1 MSKRIIFVAIFMVAP
16 LFFSNIALAQEEQ
29 KTSNIT
35 GIEEILVTA
44 ERTAQ
49 SIQNVP
55 IAVSAFGADALQLQ
69 QIENF
74 GDLQFTIPS
83 VTYTRGNFTGGSM
96 SIRGVASAAVAAS
109 GDSAVAY
116 HLDDVPLPTRVF
128 ETEFYDVSRVE
139 VLRGP
144 QGTLY
149 GANATAGTVNML
161 FNRPT
166 GEAAASAEL
175 EIGDYNHKKI
185 KIMMNMPLADNL
197 RLRVS
202 GMKLSREG
210 FLTNMFPGKEGEDI
224 DGRDI
229 ISYRA
234 VLEADLNE
242 DTVARFT
249 YMNFEEDDNR
259 ARAGRQMCKMTETP
273 SYGCHPFKFGRD
285 SFQGPGGLN
294 GLLLGAAGM
303 ASFSPLDTAPAQP
316 LFGIR
321 ETYQA
326 IDPVYQVNEKAYIL
340 AIENNS
346 IENISIKANFAY
358 HESGILSQQDYSQN
372 DGRTKLFKGTNT
384 FFPNGV
390 LPISGFTDPNSGNF
404 GAMGIF
410 GGSTGGNHDFAFAYD
425 TSYNDNEYKYADI
438 TFASD
443 FDGNINFVAGFNM
456 LENETVNLYDVYF
469 NGGDAVALA
478 PILSGARLYP
488 SHYRNLTNPYELERK
503 GIFAQVYYDVNEDT
517 RLTFGARWNESEK
530 SVADAQQFLNS
541 IILAGGTAVGDP
553 VLAAIQRTDPN
564 LGLVFAGLA
573 APALQPIP
581 APGEQR
587 ALNGNPT
594 TLAEEE
600 VTYKASIDWSPN
612 LESTDSTLIYASIS
626 RGYRPGLFNPPV
638 DPVLFAGVAAQAEP
652 EFLDAFEVGM
662 KNVLRDNTLI
672 ANLSAF
678 YYDYQGL
685 QVSKI
690 IARTS
695 VNENI
700 DAEMTGLEAELAWSP
715 PQVPGLKIDAQF
727 SFLDTKVANGTKSLN
742 PHDLT
747 GRGIGDTEGWVLKD
761 IGTGST
767 CGFKKSQLLAGIGG
781 GVLNANPAAGALDVY
796 LLPKTLSVN
805 NFDSADPSGTMD
817 PLAQIFGMGALP
829 TLGNCNAMASKLTAA
844 GLGGFYEVEYDL
856 GGNELTNA
864 PKATAHVGVEYTAD
878 FTETNLQVI
887 SRIDYYWQDSMW
899 TRLYNSSRDSIDS
912 WDVINAQVIIKP
924 TDSGFYARLWVQ
936 NLADDDNQTGAYFTD
951 PSSGQ
956 FRNDFYMEPRMFGI
970 TFGANF

>member
-1 MSKRIIFVAIFMVAP
+1 MSKSILSVAIFMTASVI
-16 LFFSNIALAQEEQ
+16 FSNIAFAQEVR
-29 KTSNIT
+29 TT

-44 ERTAQ
+44 ERSEQ

-55 IAVSAFGADALQLQ
+55 IAVSAFGADALELQ

-74 GDLQFTIPS
+74 SDLQFTIPS

-109 GDSAVAY
+109 GDGAVAY
-116 HLDDVPLPTRVF
+116 HLDSIPLPTRVF

-149 GANATAGTVNML
+149 GANATAGTVNMI
-161 FNRPT
+161 FSRPT
-166 GEAAASAEL
+166 AETEASAEI

-210 FLTNMFPGKEGEDI
+210 FSTNMFPGKEGEDI

-259 ARAGRQMCKMTETP
+259 ARAGRQMCKTTETP
-273 SYGCHPFKFGRD
+273 AYGCHPFRFGREQPQAG
-285 SFQGPGGLN
+285 SGLN
-294 GLLLGAAGM
+294 GLLLGAAGLQ
-303 ASFSPLDTAPAQP
+303 SFSPLDATPSQP
-316 LFGIR
+316 LTDLR
-321 ETYQA
+321 QTYQS
-326 IDPVYQVNEKAYIL
+326 IDPVYKVNEKAYML
-340 AIENNS
+340 AIENTS
-346 IENISIKANFAY
+346 FENLTIKANFAY
-358 HESGILSQQDYSQN
+358 HESGILSQQDYTNN
-372 DGRTKLFKGTNT
+372 DGRTKLFKGTNP
-384 FFPNGV
+384 FFPNGEI
-390 LPISGFTDPNSGNF
+390 PISGFTDPNSGNF

-410 GGSTGGNHDFAFAYD
+410 GGSSGGTHDYSFAYD
-425 TSYNDNEYKYADI
+425 TSYNENEYKYADI
-438 TFASD
+438 TIASD
-443 FDGNINFVAGFNM
+443 FDGKVNFVAGFNM
-456 LENETVNLYDVYF
+456 LENETTNLYDVYF

-503 GIFAQVYYDVNEDT
+503 GVFAQVYFDVNEET
-517 RLTFGARWNESEK
+517 RITLGARWNESEK

-541 IILAGGTAVGDP
+541 IILAGGASVGDP
-553 VLAAIQRTDPN
+553 VTAAIQRTDPN

-573 APALQPIP
+573 PPALQPIP

-587 ALNGNPT
+587 ALTGNPT
-594 TLAEEE
+594 SFSEEE
-600 VTYKASIDWSPN
+600 ITYKAGIDWSPN

-638 DPVLFAGVAAQAEP
+638 DPVLFAGVDPQADP
-652 EFLDAFEVGM
+652 EFIDAFEIGM
-662 KNVLRDNTLI
+662 KNVLNDNTLI
-672 ANLSAF
+672 ANFSAF

-715 PQVPGLKIDAQF
+715 SQVPGLKIDAQF
-727 SFLDTKVANGTKSLN
+727 SLLDTEVARGTKSLN

-747 GRGIGDTEGWVLKD
+747 GRGVGDTKGWVLKD

-767 CGFKKSQLLAGIGG
+767 CGFTKQQLTAGIGG

-796 LLPKTLSVN
+796 LIPKTLSVN
-805 NFDSADPSGTMD
+805 NFDSSDPSGTMD
-817 PLAQIFGMGALP
+817 PIAQIFGMGALP
-829 TLGNCNAMASKLTAA
+829 TLGNCNSISTKLTAA

-864 PKATAHVGVEYTAD
+864 PKATAHIGIEYTSD
-878 FTETNLQVI
+878 FTDSNLQII
-887 SRIDYYWQDSMW
+887 SRLDFYWQDSMW
-899 TRLYNSSRDSIDS
+899 TRLYNSTRDSIDS
-912 WDVINAQVIIKP
+912 WNVINAQVIFKP
-924 TDSGFYARLWVQ
+924 TNSDFYARLWVQ
-936 NLADDDNQTGAYFTD
+936 NLADDNNQTGAYFTD

-970 TFGANF
+970 SIGAKF

>member
-1 MSKRIIFVAIFMVAP
+1 MSKRILFAAIFMVAP
-16 LFFSNIALAQEEQ
+16 LFFSNVALAQEA
-29 KTSNIT
+29 KTT

-49 SIQNVP
+49 SIQDVP
-55 IAVSAFGADALQLQ
+55 IAVSAFGAEALELQ
-69 QIENF
+69 QIETF

-109 GDSAVAY
+109 GDGAVAY
-116 HLDDVPLPTRVF
+116 HLDSIPLPTRVF
-128 ETEFYDVSRVE
+128 ETEFYDVSRFE

-161 FNRPT
+161 FARPT
-166 GEAAASAEL
+166 NEVEASAEI
-175 EIGDYNHKKI
+175 EFGDYNHKKI
-185 KIMMNMPLADNL
+185 KVMMNMPLADNL

-202 GMKLSREG
+202 GMNLSREG
-210 FLTNMFPGKEGEDI
+210 FSTNMFPGKEGEDI

-229 ISYRA
+229 TSYRA

-273 SYGCHPFKFGRD
+273 AYGCHPTEFGRD

-294 GLLLGAAGM
+294 GILLAVAGM
-303 ASFSPLDTAPAQP
+303 ASFSPLDTAPSQP

-326 IDPVYQVNEKAYIL
+326 IDPVYKVHEKAYML

-346 IENISIKANFAY
+346 FENLTIKANFAY

-372 DGRTKLFKGTNT
+372 DGRTKLFKGTNP
-384 FFPNGV
+384 FFPNGE
-390 LPISGFTDPNSGNF
+390 LPISGYTDPNSGNF

-410 GGSTGGNHDFAFAYD
+410 GGSVGGYHDFGFAYD
-425 TSYNDNEYKYADI
+425 TSRSENEYTYGDI
-438 TFASD
+438 TIASD
-443 FDGNINFVAGFNM
+443 FDGNVNFVAGFNM

-488 SHYRNLTNPYELERK
+488 SHYRNLTNPYELERT
-503 GIFAQVYYDVNEDT
+503 GVFAQVYIDVNEDT
-517 RLTFGARWNESEK
+517 QITLGARWNESEK
-530 SVADAQQFLNS
+530 RVADAQQFLNS
-541 IILAGGTAVGDP
+541 IILAGGTSVGDP
-553 VLAAIQRTDPN
+553 VLAAVQRTDPN
-564 LGLVFAGLA
+564 LGLVFAGLGG
-573 APALQPIP
+573 PALQPIP

-587 ALNGNPT
+587 ALTGNPISFT
-594 TLAEEE
+594 EEE
-600 VTYKASIDWSPN
+600 ITYKAGIDWTPD
-612 LESTDSTLIYASIS
+612 LEATDSTLIYASIS

-638 DPVLFAGVAAQAEP
+638 DPVLFAGVDPQADP
-652 EFLDAFEVGM
+652 EFIDAFEIGM
-662 KNVLRDNTLI
+662 KNVLNDNTLI
-672 ANLSAF
+672 ANFSAF

-715 PQVPGLKIDAQF
+715 SSVPGLKIDAQF
-727 SFLDTKVANGTKSLN
+727 SMLDTEVAGGTKSLN

-747 GRGIGDTEGWVLKD
+747 GRNLGDTQGWVMKD
-761 IGTGST
+761 INNAST
-767 CGFKKSQLLAGIGG
+767 CGFTKQQLLAGIGG
-781 GVLNANPAAGALDVY
+781 GVINANPAAGALDVY

-805 NFDSADPSGTMD
+805 NFDSADPSGLMD

-829 TLGNCNAMASKLTAA
+829 TLGNCASIASKLTAA

-864 PKATAHVGVEYTAD
+864 PKATAHIGIEYTAD
-878 FTETNLQVI
+878 FTESNLQVI
-887 SRIDYYWQDSMW
+887 SRLDYYWQDSMW
-899 TRLYNSSRDSIDS
+899 TRLYNTTRDSIDS

-924 TDSGFYARLWVQ
+924 TNSDFYARLWVQ

-956 FRNDFYMEPRMFGI
+956 FRNDFYMEPRMFGVS
-970 TFGANF
+970 FGAKF

>member
-1 MSKRIIFVAIFMVAP
+1 MSKSILSVAIFMTASVI
-16 LFFSNIALAQEEQ
+16 FSNIALAQEV
-29 KTSNIT
+29 KTT

-44 ERTAQ
+44 ERSEQ

-55 IAVSAFGADALQLQ
+55 IAVSAFGADALELQ

-109 GDSAVAY
+109 GDGAVAY
-116 HLDDVPLPTRVF
+116 HLDSIPLPTRVF

-149 GANATAGTVNML
+149 GANATAGTVNMI
-161 FNRPT
+161 FARPT
-166 GEAAASAEL
+166 AETEASAEI

-202 GMKLSREG
+202 GMNLSREG
-210 FLTNMFPGKEGEDI
+210 FSTNMFPGKEGEDI

-229 ISYRA
+229 TSYRA

-259 ARAGRQMCKMTETP
+259 ARAGRQMCKTTETP
-273 SYGCHPFKFGRD
+273 AYGCHPFKFGREQPQAG
-285 SFQGPGGLN
+285 SGLN
-294 GLLLGAAGM
+294 GLLLAVAGLQ
-303 ASFSPLDTAPAQP
+303 SFSPLDATPSQP
-316 LFGIR
+316 LTDLR
-321 ETYQA
+321 QTYQA
-326 IDPVYQVNEKAYIL
+326 IDPVYKVNEKAYML
-340 AIENNS
+340 AIENTS
-346 IENISIKANFAY
+346 FENLTIKANFAY
-358 HESGILSQQDYSQN
+358 HESGILSQQDYTNN
-372 DGRTKLFKGTNT
+372 DGRTKLFKGTNP
-384 FFPNGV
+384 FFPNGEI
-390 LPISGFTDPNSGNF
+390 PISGFTDPNSGNF

-410 GGSTGGNHDFAFAYD
+410 GGSSGGTHDYPFAYD
-425 TSYNDNEYKYADI
+425 TSYNENEYKYADI
-438 TFASD
+438 TIASD
-443 FDGNINFVAGFNM
+443 FDGKVNFVAGFNM
-456 LENETVNLYDVYF
+456 LENETTNLYDVYF

-503 GIFAQVYYDVNEDT
+503 GVFAQVYFDVNDET
-517 RLTFGARWNESEK
+517 RITLGARWNESEK

-541 IILAGGTAVGDP
+541 IILAGGASVGDP
-553 VLAAIQRTDPN
+553 VTAAIQRTDPN

-573 APALQPIP
+573 PPALQPIP

-587 ALNGNPT
+587 ALTGNPT
-594 TLAEEE
+594 SFSEEE
-600 VTYKASIDWSPN
+600 ITYKAGIDWSPN

-638 DPVLFAGVAAQAEP
+638 DPVLFAGVNPQADP
-652 EFLDAFEVGM
+652 EFIDAIEIGM
-662 KNVLRDNTLI
+662 KNVLNDNTLI
-672 ANLSAF
+672 ANFSAF

-715 PQVPGLKIDAQF
+715 SQVPGLKIDAQF
-727 SFLDTKVANGTKSLN
+727 SLLDTEVARGTKSLN

-747 GRGIGDTEGWVLKD
+747 GRGLGDTKGWVLKD
-761 IGTGST
+761 IANGST
-767 CGFKKSQLLAGIGG
+767 CGFTKQQLTAGIGG

-796 LLPKTLSVN
+796 LIPKTLSVN
-805 NFDSADPSGTMD
+805 NFDSSDPSGTMD
-817 PLAQIFGMGALP
+817 PIAQIFGMGALP
-829 TLGNCNAMASKLTAA
+829 TLGNCNSISTKLTAA

-864 PKATAHVGVEYTAD
+864 PKATAHVGIEYTSD
-878 FTETNLQVI
+878 FTDSNLQII
-887 SRIDYYWQDSMW
+887 SRLDFYWQDSMW
-899 TRLYNSSRDSIDS
+899 TRLYNSTRDSIDS
-912 WDVINAQVIIKP
+912 WNVINAQVIFKP
-924 TDSGFYARLWVQ
+924 TNSDFYARLWVQ
-936 NLADDDNQTGAYFTD
+936 NLADDNNQTGAYFTD

-970 TFGANF
+970 SIGAKF

>member
-1 MSKRIIFVAIFMVAP
+1 MSKSILSVAIFMTASVI
-16 LFFSNIALAQEEQ
+16 FSNIAFAQEV
-29 KTSNIT
+29 KTT

-44 ERTAQ
+44 ERSEQ

-55 IAVSAFGADALQLQ
+55 IAVSAFGADALELQ

-109 GDSAVAY
+109 GDGAVAY
-116 HLDDVPLPTRVF
+116 HLDSIPLPTRVF

-149 GANATAGTVNML
+149 GANATAGTVNMI
-161 FNRPT
+161 FARPT
-166 GEAAASAEL
+166 AETEASAEI

-202 GMKLSREG
+202 GMNLSREG
-210 FLTNMFPGKEGEDI
+210 FSTNMFPGKEGEDI

-259 ARAGRQMCKMTETP
+259 ARAGRQMCKTTETP
-273 SYGCHPFKFGRD
+273 AYGCHPFKFGREQPQAG
-285 SFQGPGGLN
+285 SGLN
-294 GLLLGAAGM
+294 GLLLAVAGLQ
-303 ASFSPLDTAPAQP
+303 SFSPLDATPSQP
-316 LFGIR
+316 LTDLR
-321 ETYQA
+321 QTYQA
-326 IDPVYQVNEKAYIL
+326 IDPVYKVNEKAYML
-340 AIENNS
+340 AIENTS
-346 IENISIKANFAY
+346 FENLTIKANFAY
-358 HESGILSQQDYSQN
+358 HESGILSQQDYTNN
-372 DGRTKLFKGTNT
+372 DGRTKLFKGTNP
-384 FFPNGV
+384 FFPNGEI
-390 LPISGFTDPNSGNF
+390 PISGFTDPNSGNF

-410 GGSTGGNHDFAFAYD
+410 GGSSGGTHDYPFAYD
-425 TSYNDNEYKYADI
+425 TSYNENEYKYADI
-438 TFASD
+438 TIASD
-443 FDGNINFVAGFNM
+443 FDGKVNFVAGFNM
-456 LENETVNLYDVYF
+456 LENETTNLYDVYF

-503 GIFAQVYYDVNEDT
+503 GVFAQVYFDVNDET
-517 RLTFGARWNESEK
+517 RITLGARWNESEK

-541 IILAGGTAVGDP
+541 IILAGGASVGDP
-553 VLAAIQRTDPN
+553 VTAAIQRTDPN

-573 APALQPIP
+573 PPALQPIP

-587 ALNGNPT
+587 ALTGNPT
-594 TLAEEE
+594 SFSEEE
-600 VTYKASIDWSPN
+600 ITYKAGIDWSPN

-638 DPVLFAGVAAQAEP
+638 DPVLFAGVNPQADP
-652 EFLDAFEVGM
+652 EFIDAFEIGM
-662 KNVLRDNTLI
+662 KNVLNDNTLI
-672 ANLSAF
+672 ANFSAF

-715 PQVPGLKIDAQF
+715 SQVPGLKIDAQF
-727 SFLDTKVANGTKSLN
+727 SLLDTEVARGTKSLN

-747 GRGIGDTEGWVLKD
+747 GRGLGDTKGWVLKD
-761 IGTGST
+761 IANGST
-767 CGFKKSQLLAGIGG
+767 CGFTKQQLTAGIGG

-796 LLPKTLSVN
+796 LIPKTLSVN
-805 NFDSADPSGTMD
+805 NFDSSDPSGTMD
-817 PLAQIFGMGALP
+817 PIAQIFGMGALP
-829 TLGNCNAMASKLTAA
+829 TLGNCNSISTKLTAA

-864 PKATAHVGVEYTAD
+864 PKATAHVGIEYTSD
-878 FTETNLQVI
+878 FTDSNLQII
-887 SRIDYYWQDSMW
+887 SRLDFYWQDSMW
-899 TRLYNSSRDSIDS
+899 TRLYNSTRDSIDS
-912 WDVINAQVIIKP
+912 WNVINAQVIFKP
-924 TDSGFYARLWVQ
+924 TNSDFYARLWVQ
-936 NLADDDNQTGAYFTD
+936 NLADDNNQTGAYFTD

-970 TFGANF
+970 SIGAKF

>member
-1 MSKRIIFVAIFMVAP
+1 MSKRILFVAIFMVAP
-16 LFFSNIALAQEEQ
+16 LIFSNTALTQEA
-29 KTSNIT
+29 KSI

-49 SIQNVP
+49 SIQDVP
-55 IAVSAFGADALQLQ
+55 IAVSAFGAEALELQ
-69 QIENF
+69 QIETF

-109 GDSAVAY
+109 GDGAVAY
-116 HLDDVPLPTRVF
+116 HLDSIPLPTRVF

-149 GANATAGTVNML
+149 GANATAGTVNMI
-161 FNRPT
+161 FARPT
-166 GEAAASAEL
+166 GETEASAEI
-175 EIGDYNHKKI
+175 EIADYNHKKI
-185 KIMMNMPLADNL
+185 KIMMNMPLSDNL

-202 GMKLSREG
+202 GMNLSREG
-210 FLTNMFPGKEGEDI
+210 FSTNMFPGKEGEDI

-229 ISYRA
+229 TSYRA

-242 DTVARFT
+242 DTIARFT

-273 SYGCHPFKFGRD
+273 AYGCHPFKFGRD

-326 IDPVYQVNEKAYIL
+326 IDPVYKVNEKAYML
-340 AIENNS
+340 AIENTS
-346 IENISIKANFAY
+346 FENLTIKANFAY

-372 DGRTKLFKGTNT
+372 DGRTKLFKGTNP

-390 LPISGFTDPNSGNF
+390 LPISGFTDPNTGNF
-404 GAMGIF
+404 GTMGIF
-410 GGSTGGNHDFAFAYD
+410 GGSTGGDRDYAFAYD

-438 TFASD
+438 TIASD

-503 GIFAQVYYDVNEDT
+503 GVFAQVYFDANEDT
-517 RLTFGARWNESEK
+517 RITLGARWNESEK

-541 IILAGGTAVGDP
+541 IILAGGASVGDP
-553 VLAAIQRTDPN
+553 VTAAIQRTDPN

-573 APALQPIP
+573 PPALQPIP

-587 ALNGNPT
+587 ALTGNPT
-594 TLAEEE
+594 SFTEEE
-600 VTYKASIDWSPN
+600 ITYKAGIDWTPD
-612 LESTDSTLIYASIS
+612 LELTDSTLIYASVS

-638 DPVLFAGVAAQAEP
+638 DPVLFAGVDPQADP
-652 EFLDAFEVGM
+652 EFIDAFEIGM
-662 KNVLRDNTLI
+662 KNVLNDNTLI
-672 ANLSAF
+672 ANFSAF

-700 DAEMTGLEAELAWSP
+700 DAEMTGFEAELAWSP
-715 PQVPGLKIDAQF
+715 SQVPGLRIDAQF
-727 SFLDTKVANGTKSLN
+727 SLLDTKVANGTSSLN

-747 GRGIGDTEGWVLKD
+747 GRGIGDTKGWVLKD
-761 IGTGST
+761 IGNGST
-767 CGFKKSQLLAGIGG
+767 CGFTKDQLFAGLGG
-781 GVLNANPAAGALDVY
+781 GVLNANPADGALDVY

-805 NFDSADPSGTMD
+805 NFDSADPSGTVD

-829 TLGNCNAMASKLTAA
+829 TLGNCASMVTKLTAA

-864 PKATAHVGVEYTAD
+864 PKATAHIGIEYTAD
-878 FTETNLQVI
+878 FTESNLQVI
-887 SRIDYYWQDSMW
+887 SRLDYYWQDAMW
-899 TRLYNSSRDSIDS
+899 TRIYNTKRDVIES
-912 WDVINAQVIIKP
+912 WDTINAQVIIKP
-924 TDSGFYARLWVQ
+924 TNSDFYARLWVQ
-936 NLADDDNQTGAYFTD
+936 NLGDENNQTGAYFTD

-970 TFGANF
+970 SIGAKF

>member
-1 MSKRIIFVAIFMVAP
+1 MSKSILSVAIFMTASVI
-16 LFFSNIALAQEEQ
+16 FSNIAFAQEVR
-29 KTSNIT
+29 TT

-44 ERTAQ
+44 ERSEQ

-55 IAVSAFGADALQLQ
+55 IAVSAFGADALELQ

-74 GDLQFTIPS
+74 SDLQFTIPS

-109 GDSAVAY
+109 GDGAVAY
-116 HLDDVPLPTRVF
+116 HLDSIPLPTRVF

-149 GANATAGTVNML
+149 GANATAGTVNMI
-161 FNRPT
+161 FSRPT
-166 GEAAASAEL
+166 AETEASAEI

-210 FLTNMFPGKEGEDI
+210 FSTNMFPGKEGEDI

-259 ARAGRQMCKMTETP
+259 ARAGRQMCKTTETP
-273 SYGCHPFKFGRD
+273 AYGCHPFRFGREQPQAG
-285 SFQGPGGLN
+285 SGLN
-294 GLLLGAAGM
+294 GLLLGAAGLQ
-303 ASFSPLDTAPAQP
+303 SFSPLDATPSQP
-316 LFGIR
+316 LTDLR
-321 ETYQA
+321 QTYQS
-326 IDPVYQVNEKAYIL
+326 IDPVYKVNEKAYML
-340 AIENNS
+340 AIENTS
-346 IENISIKANFAY
+346 FENLTIKANFAY
-358 HESGILSQQDYSQN
+358 HESGILSQQDYTNN
-372 DGRTKLFKGTNT
+372 DGRTKLFKGTNP
-384 FFPNGV
+384 FFPNGEI
-390 LPISGFTDPNSGNF
+390 PISGCTDPNSGNF

-410 GGSTGGNHDFAFAYD
+410 GGSSGGTHDYPFAYD
-425 TSYNDNEYKYADI
+425 TSYNENEYKYADI
-438 TFASD
+438 TIASD
-443 FDGNINFVAGFNM
+443 FDGKVNFVAGFNM
-456 LENETVNLYDVYF
+456 LENETTNLYDVYF

-503 GIFAQVYYDVNEDT
+503 GVFAQVYFDVNEET
-517 RLTFGARWNESEK
+517 RITLGARWNESEK

-541 IILAGGTAVGDP
+541 IILAGGASVGDP
-553 VLAAIQRTDPN
+553 VTAAIQRTDPN

-573 APALQPIP
+573 PPALQPIP

-587 ALNGNPT
+587 ALTGNPT
-594 TLAEEE
+594 SFSEEE
-600 VTYKASIDWSPN
+600 ITYKAGIDWSPN

-638 DPVLFAGVAAQAEP
+638 DPVLFAGVDPQADP
-652 EFLDAFEVGM
+652 EFIDAFEIGM
-662 KNVLRDNTLI
+662 KNVLNDNTLI
-672 ANLSAF
+672 ANFSAF

-715 PQVPGLKIDAQF
+715 SQVPGLKIDAQF
-727 SFLDTKVANGTKSLN
+727 SLLDTEVARGTKSLN

-747 GRGIGDTEGWVLKD
+747 GRGVGDTKGWVLKD

-767 CGFKKSQLLAGIGG
+767 CGFTKQQLTAGIGG

-796 LLPKTLSVN
+796 LIPKTLSVN
-805 NFDSADPSGTMD
+805 NFDSSDPSGTMD
-817 PLAQIFGMGALP
+817 PIAQIFGMGALP
-829 TLGNCNAMASKLTAA
+829 TLGNCNSISTKLTAA

-864 PKATAHVGVEYTAD
+864 PKATAHIGIEYTSD
-878 FTETNLQVI
+878 FTDSNLQII
-887 SRIDYYWQDSMW
+887 SRLDFYWQDSMW
-899 TRLYNSSRDSIDS
+899 TRLYNSTRDSIDS
-912 WDVINAQVIIKP
+912 WNVINAQVIFKP
-924 TDSGFYARLWVQ
+924 TSSDFYARLWVQ
-936 NLADDDNQTGAYFTD
+936 NLADDNNQTGAYFTD

-970 TFGANF
+970 SIGAKF

>member
-1 MSKRIIFVAIFMVAP
+1 MSKSILSVAIFMTASVI
-16 LFFSNIALAQEEQ
+16 FSNIAFAQEV
-29 KTSNIT
+29 KTT

-44 ERTAQ
+44 ERSEQ

-55 IAVSAFGADALQLQ
+55 IAVSAFGADALELQ

-109 GDSAVAY
+109 GDGAVAY
-116 HLDDVPLPTRVF
+116 HLDSIPLPTRVF

-149 GANATAGTVNML
+149 GANATAGTVNMI
-161 FNRPT
+161 FARPT
-166 GEAAASAEL
+166 AETEASAEI

-202 GMKLSREG
+202 GMNLSREG
-210 FLTNMFPGKEGEDI
+210 FSTNMFPGKEGEDI

-259 ARAGRQMCKMTETP
+259 ARAGRQMCKTTETP
-273 SYGCHPFKFGRD
+273 AYGCHPFKFGREQPQAG
-285 SFQGPGGLN
+285 SGLN
-294 GLLLGAAGM
+294 GLLLAVAGLQ
-303 ASFSPLDTAPAQP
+303 SFSPLDATPSQP
-316 LFGIR
+316 LTDLR
-321 ETYQA
+321 QTYQA
-326 IDPVYQVNEKAYIL
+326 IDPVYKVNEKAYML
-340 AIENNS
+340 AIENTS
-346 IENISIKANFAY
+346 FENLTIKANFAY
-358 HESGILSQQDYSQN
+358 HESGILSQQDYTNN
-372 DGRTKLFKGTNT
+372 DGRTKLFKGTNP
-384 FFPNGV
+384 FFPNGEI
-390 LPISGFTDPNSGNF
+390 PISGFTDPNSGNF

-410 GGSTGGNHDFAFAYD
+410 GGSSGGTHDYPFAYD
-425 TSYNDNEYKYADI
+425 TSYNENEYKYADI
-438 TFASD
+438 TIASD
-443 FDGNINFVAGFNM
+443 FDGKVNFVAGFNM
-456 LENETVNLYDVYF
+456 LENETTNLYDVYF

-503 GIFAQVYYDVNEDT
+503 GVFAQVYFDVNDET
-517 RLTFGARWNESEK
+517 RITLGARWNESEK

-541 IILAGGTAVGDP
+541 IILAGGASVGDP
-553 VLAAIQRTDPN
+553 VTAAIQRTDPN

-573 APALQPIP
+573 PPALQPIP

-587 ALNGNPT
+587 ALTGNPT
-594 TLAEEE
+594 SFSEEE
-600 VTYKASIDWSPN
+600 ITYKAGIDWSPN

-638 DPVLFAGVAAQAEP
+638 DPVLFAGVNPQADP
-652 EFLDAFEVGM
+652 EFIDAIEIGM
-662 KNVLRDNTLI
+662 KNVLNDNTLI
-672 ANLSAF
+672 ANFSAF

-715 PQVPGLKIDAQF
+715 SQVPGLKIDAQF
-727 SFLDTKVANGTKSLN
+727 SLLDTEVARGTKSLN

-747 GRGIGDTEGWVLKD
+747 GRGLGDTKGWVLKD
-761 IGTGST
+761 IANGST
-767 CGFKKSQLLAGIGG
+767 CGFTKQQLTAGIGG

-796 LLPKTLSVN
+796 LIPKTLSVN
-805 NFDSADPSGTMD
+805 NFDSSDPSGTMD
-817 PLAQIFGMGALP
+817 PIAQIFGMGALP
-829 TLGNCNAMASKLTAA
+829 TLGNCNSISTKLTAA

-864 PKATAHVGVEYTAD
+864 PKATAHVGIEYTSD
-878 FTETNLQVI
+878 FTDSNLQII
-887 SRIDYYWQDSMW
+887 SRLDFYWQDSMW
-899 TRLYNSSRDSIDS
+899 TRLYNSTRDSIDS
-912 WDVINAQVIIKP
+912 WNVINAQVIFKP
-924 TDSGFYARLWVQ
+924 TNSDFYARLWVQ
-936 NLADDDNQTGAYFTD
+936 NLADDNNQTGAYFTD

-970 TFGANF
+970 SIGAKF

>member
-1 MSKRIIFVAIFMVAP
+1 MSKSILSVAIFMTASVI
-16 LFFSNIALAQEEQ
+16 FSNIAFAQEV
-29 KTSNIT
+29 KTT

-44 ERTAQ
+44 ERSEQ

-55 IAVSAFGADALQLQ
+55 IAVSAFGADALELQ

-109 GDSAVAY
+109 GDGAVAY
-116 HLDDVPLPTRVF
+116 HLDSIPLPTRVF

-149 GANATAGTVNML
+149 GANATAGTVNMI
-161 FNRPT
+161 FARPT
-166 GEAAASAEL
+166 AETEASAEI

-202 GMKLSREG
+202 GMNLSREG
-210 FLTNMFPGKEGEDI
+210 FSTNMFPGKEGEDI

-229 ISYRA
+229 TSYRA

-259 ARAGRQMCKMTETP
+259 ARAGRQMCKTTETP
-273 SYGCHPFKFGRD
+273 AYGCHPFKFGREQPQAG
-285 SFQGPGGLN
+285 SGLN
-294 GLLLGAAGM
+294 GLLLAVAGLQ
-303 ASFSPLDTAPAQP
+303 SFSPLDATPSQP
-316 LFGIR
+316 LTDLR
-321 ETYQA
+321 QTYQA
-326 IDPVYQVNEKAYIL
+326 IDPVYKVNEKAYML
-340 AIENNS
+340 AIENTS
-346 IENISIKANFAY
+346 FENLTIKANFAY
-358 HESGILSQQDYSQN
+358 HESGILSQQDYTNN
-372 DGRTKLFKGTNT
+372 DGRTKLFKGTNP
-384 FFPNGV
+384 FFPNGEI
-390 LPISGFTDPNSGNF
+390 PISGFTDPNSGNF

-410 GGSTGGNHDFAFAYD
+410 GGSSGGTHDYPFAYD
-425 TSYNDNEYKYADI
+425 TSYNENEYKYADI
-438 TFASD
+438 TIASD
-443 FDGNINFVAGFNM
+443 FDGKVNFVAGFNM
-456 LENETVNLYDVYF
+456 LENETTNLYDVYF

-503 GIFAQVYYDVNEDT
+503 GVFAQVYLDVNDET
-517 RLTFGARWNESEK
+517 RITLGARWNESEK

-541 IILAGGTAVGDP
+541 IILAGGASVGDP
-553 VLAAIQRTDPN
+553 VTAAIQRTDPN

-573 APALQPIP
+573 PPALQPIP

-587 ALNGNPT
+587 ALTGNPT
-594 TLAEEE
+594 SFSEEE
-600 VTYKASIDWSPN
+600 ITYKAGIDWSPN

-638 DPVLFAGVAAQAEP
+638 DPVLFAGVNPQADP
-652 EFLDAFEVGM
+652 EFIDAIEIGM
-662 KNVLRDNTLI
+662 KNVLNDNTLI
-672 ANLSAF
+672 ANFSAF

-715 PQVPGLKIDAQF
+715 SQVPGLKIDAQF
-727 SFLDTKVANGTKSLN
+727 SLLDTEVARGTKSLN

-747 GRGIGDTEGWVLKD
+747 GRGLGDTKGWVLKD
-761 IGTGST
+761 IANGST
-767 CGFKKSQLLAGIGG
+767 CGFTKQQLTAGIGG

-796 LLPKTLSVN
+796 LIPKTLSVN
-805 NFDSADPSGTMD
+805 NFDSSDPSGTMD
-817 PLAQIFGMGALP
+817 PIAQIFGMGALP
-829 TLGNCNAMASKLTAA
+829 TLGNCNSISTKLTAA

-864 PKATAHVGVEYTAD
+864 PKATAHVGIEYTSD
-878 FTETNLQVI
+878 FTDSNLQII
-887 SRIDYYWQDSMW
+887 SRLDFYWQDSMW
-899 TRLYNSSRDSIDS
+899 TRLYNSTRDSIDS
-912 WDVINAQVIIKP
+912 WNVINAQVIFKP
-924 TDSGFYARLWVQ
+924 TNSDFYARLWVQ
-936 NLADDDNQTGAYFTD
+936 NLADDNNQTGAYFTD

-970 TFGANF
+970 SIGAKF

>member
-1 MSKRIIFVAIFMVAP
+1 MSKSILSVAIFMTASVI
-16 LFFSNIALAQEEQ
+16 FSNIAFAQEVR
-29 KTSNIT
+29 TT

-44 ERTAQ
+44 ERSEQ

-55 IAVSAFGADALQLQ
+55 IAVSAFGADALELQ

-74 GDLQFTIPS
+74 SDLQFTIPS

-109 GDSAVAY
+109 GDGAVAY
-116 HLDDVPLPTRVF
+116 HLDSIPLPTRVF

-149 GANATAGTVNML
+149 GANATAGTVNMI
-161 FNRPT
+161 FSRPT
-166 GEAAASAEL
+166 AETEASAEI

-210 FLTNMFPGKEGEDI
+210 FSTNMFPSKEGEDI
-224 DGRDI
+224 DSRDI

-259 ARAGRQMCKMTETP
+259 ARAGRQMCKTTETP
-273 SYGCHPFKFGRD
+273 AYGCHPFRFGREQPQAG
-285 SFQGPGGLN
+285 SGLN
-294 GLLLGAAGM
+294 GLLLGAAGLQ
-303 ASFSPLDTAPAQP
+303 SFSPLDATPSQP
-316 LFGIR
+316 LTDLR
-321 ETYQA
+321 QTYQS
-326 IDPVYQVNEKAYIL
+326 IDPVYKVNEKAYML
-340 AIENNS
+340 AIENTS
-346 IENISIKANFAY
+346 FENLTIKANFAY
-358 HESGILSQQDYSQN
+358 HESGILSQQDYTNN
-372 DGRTKLFKGTNT
+372 DGRTKLFKGTNP
-384 FFPNGV
+384 FFPNGEI
-390 LPISGFTDPNSGNF
+390 PISGFTDPNSGNF

-410 GGSTGGNHDFAFAYD
+410 GGSSGGTHDYPFAYD
-425 TSYNDNEYKYADI
+425 TSYNENEYKYADI
-438 TFASD
+438 TIASD
-443 FDGNINFVAGFNM
+443 FDGKVNFVAGFNM
-456 LENETVNLYDVYF
+456 LENETTNLYDVYF

-503 GIFAQVYYDVNEDT
+503 GVFAQVYFDVNEET
-517 RLTFGARWNESEK
+517 RITLGARWNESEK

-541 IILAGGTAVGDP
+541 IILAGGASVGDP
-553 VLAAIQRTDPN
+553 VTAAIQRTDPN

-573 APALQPIP
+573 PPALQPIP

-587 ALNGNPT
+587 ALTGNPT
-594 TLAEEE
+594 SFSEEE
-600 VTYKASIDWSPN
+600 ITYKAGIDWSPN

-638 DPVLFAGVAAQAEP
+638 DPVLFAGVDPQADP
-652 EFLDAFEVGM
+652 EFIDAFEIGM
-662 KNVLRDNTLI
+662 KNVLNDNTLI
-672 ANLSAF
+672 ANFSAF

-715 PQVPGLKIDAQF
+715 SQVPGLKIDAQF
-727 SFLDTKVANGTKSLN
+727 SLLDTEVARGTKSLN

-747 GRGIGDTEGWVLKD
+747 GRGVGDTKGWVLKD

-767 CGFKKSQLLAGIGG
+767 CGFTKQQLTAGIGG

-796 LLPKTLSVN
+796 LIPKTLSVN
-805 NFDSADPSGTMD
+805 NFDSSDPSGTMD
-817 PLAQIFGMGALP
+817 PIAQIFGMGALP
-829 TLGNCNAMASKLTAA
+829 TLGNCNSISTKLTAA

-864 PKATAHVGVEYTAD
+864 PKATAHIGIEYTSD
-878 FTETNLQVI
+878 FTDSNLQII
-887 SRIDYYWQDSMW
+887 SRLDFYWQDSMW
-899 TRLYNSSRDSIDS
+899 TRLYNSTRDSIDS
-912 WDVINAQVIIKP
+912 WNVINAQVIFKP
-924 TDSGFYARLWVQ
+924 TNSDFYARLWVQ
-936 NLADDDNQTGAYFTD
+936 NLADDNNQTGAYFTD

-970 TFGANF
+970 SIGAKF

>member
-1 MSKRIIFVAIFMVAP
+1 MSKSILSVAIFMTASVI
-16 LFFSNIALAQEEQ
+16 FSNIAFAQEV
-29 KTSNIT
+29 KTT

-44 ERTAQ
+44 ERSEQ

-55 IAVSAFGADALQLQ
+55 IAVSAFGADALELQ

-109 GDSAVAY
+109 GDGAVAY
-116 HLDDVPLPTRVF
+116 HLDSIPLPTRVF

-149 GANATAGTVNML
+149 GANATAGTVNMI
-161 FNRPT
+161 FARPT
-166 GEAAASAEL
+166 AETEASAEI

-202 GMKLSREG
+202 GMNLSREG
-210 FLTNMFPGKEGEDI
+210 FSTNMFPGKEGEDI

-229 ISYRA
+229 TSYRA

-259 ARAGRQMCKMTETP
+259 ARAGRQMCKTTETP
-273 SYGCHPFKFGRD
+273 AYGCHPFKFGREQPQAG
-285 SFQGPGGLN
+285 SGLN
-294 GLLLGAAGM
+294 GLLLAVAGLQ
-303 ASFSPLDTAPAQP
+303 SFSPLDATPSQP
-316 LFGIR
+316 LTDLR
-321 ETYQA
+321 QTYQA
-326 IDPVYQVNEKAYIL
+326 IDPVYKVNEKAYML
-340 AIENNS
+340 AIENTS
-346 IENISIKANFAY
+346 FENLTIKANFAY
-358 HESGILSQQDYSQN
+358 HESGILSQQDYTNN
-372 DGRTKLFKGTNT
+372 DGRTKLFKGTNP
-384 FFPNGV
+384 FFPNGEI
-390 LPISGFTDPNSGNF
+390 PISGFTDPNSGNF

-410 GGSTGGNHDFAFAYD
+410 GGSSGGTHDYPFAYD
-425 TSYNDNEYKYADI
+425 TSYNENEYKYADI
-438 TFASD
+438 TIASD
-443 FDGNINFVAGFNM
+443 FDGKVNFVAGFNM
-456 LENETVNLYDVYF
+456 LENETTNLYDVYF

-478 PILSGARLYP
+478 RILSGARLYP

-503 GIFAQVYYDVNEDT
+503 GVFAQVYFDVNDET
-517 RLTFGARWNESEK
+517 RITLGARWNESEK

-541 IILAGGTAVGDP
+541 IILAGGASVGDP
-553 VLAAIQRTDPN
+553 VTAAIQRTDPN

-573 APALQPIP
+573 PPALQPIP

-587 ALNGNPT
+587 ALTGNPT
-594 TLAEEE
+594 SFSEEE
-600 VTYKASIDWSPN
+600 ITYKAGIDWSPN

-638 DPVLFAGVAAQAEP
+638 DPVLFAGVNPQADP
-652 EFLDAFEVGM
+652 EFIDAIEIGM
-662 KNVLRDNTLI
+662 KNVLNDNTLI
-672 ANLSAF
+672 ANFSAF

-715 PQVPGLKIDAQF
+715 SQVPGLKIDAQF
-727 SFLDTKVANGTKSLN
+727 SLLDTEVARGTKSLN

-747 GRGIGDTEGWVLKD
+747 GRGLGDTKGWVLKD
-761 IGTGST
+761 IANGST
-767 CGFKKSQLLAGIGG
+767 CGFTKQQLTAGIGG

-796 LLPKTLSVN
+796 LIPKTLSVN
-805 NFDSADPSGTMD
+805 NFDSSDPSGTMD
-817 PLAQIFGMGALP
+817 PIAQIFGMGALP
-829 TLGNCNAMASKLTAA
+829 TLGNCNSISTKLTAA

-864 PKATAHVGVEYTAD
+864 PKATAHVGIEYTSD
-878 FTETNLQVI
+878 FTDSNLQII
-887 SRIDYYWQDSMW
+887 SRLDFYWQDSMW
-899 TRLYNSSRDSIDS
+899 TRLYNSTRDSIDS
-912 WDVINAQVIIKP
+912 WNVINAQVIFKP
-924 TDSGFYARLWVQ
+924 TNSDFYARLWVQ
-936 NLADDDNQTGAYFTD
+936 NLADDNNQTGAYFTD

-970 TFGANF
+970 SIGAKF

>member
-1 MSKRIIFVAIFMVAP
+1 MSKSILSVAIFMTASVI
-16 LFFSNIALAQEEQ
+16 FSNIAFAQEVR
-29 KTSNIT
+29 TT

-44 ERTAQ
+44 ERSEQ

-55 IAVSAFGADALQLQ
+55 IAVSAFGADALELQ

-74 GDLQFTIPS
+74 SDLQFTIPS

-109 GDSAVAY
+109 GDGAVAY
-116 HLDDVPLPTRVF
+116 HLDSIPLPTRVF

-149 GANATAGTVNML
+149 GANATAGTVNMI
-161 FNRPT
+161 FSRPT
-166 GEAAASAEL
+166 AETEASAEI

-210 FLTNMFPGKEGEDI
+210 FSTNMFPGKEGEDI

-259 ARAGRQMCKMTETP
+259 ARAGRQMCKTTETP
-273 SYGCHPFKFGRD
+273 AYGCHPFRFGREQPQAG
-285 SFQGPGGLN
+285 SGLN
-294 GLLLGAAGM
+294 GLLLGAAGLQ
-303 ASFSPLDTAPAQP
+303 SFSPLDATPSQP
-316 LFGIR
+316 LTDLR
-321 ETYQA
+321 QTYQS
-326 IDPVYQVNEKAYIL
+326 IDPVYKVNEKAYML
-340 AIENNS
+340 AIENTS
-346 IENISIKANFAY
+346 FENLTIKANFAY
-358 HESGILSQQDYSQN
+358 HESGILSQQDYTNN
-372 DGRTKLFKGTNT
+372 DGRTKLFKGTNP
-384 FFPNGV
+384 FFPNGEI
-390 LPISGFTDPNSGNF
+390 PISGFTDPNSGNF

-410 GGSTGGNHDFAFAYD
+410 GGSSGGTHDYPFAYD
-425 TSYNDNEYKYADI
+425 TSYNENEYKYADI
-438 TFASD
+438 TIASD
-443 FDGNINFVAGFNM
+443 FDGKVNFVAGFNM
-456 LENETVNLYDVYF
+456 LENETTNLYDVYF

-503 GIFAQVYYDVNEDT
+503 GVFAQVYFDVNEET
-517 RLTFGARWNESEK
+517 RITLGARWNESEK

-541 IILAGGTAVGDP
+541 IILAGGASVGDP
-553 VLAAIQRTDPN
+553 VTAAIQRTDPN

-573 APALQPIP
+573 PPALQPIP

-587 ALNGNPT
+587 ALTGNPT
-594 TLAEEE
+594 SFSEEE
-600 VTYKASIDWSPN
+600 ITYKAGIDWSPN

-638 DPVLFAGVAAQAEP
+638 DPVLFAGVDPQADP
-652 EFLDAFEVGM
+652 EFIDAFEIGM
-662 KNVLRDNTLI
+662 KNVLNDNTLI
-672 ANLSAF
+672 ANFSAF

-715 PQVPGLKIDAQF
+715 SQVPGLKIDAQF
-727 SFLDTKVANGTKSLN
+727 SLLDTEVARGTKSLN

-747 GRGIGDTEGWVLKD
+747 GRGVGDTKGWVLKD

-767 CGFKKSQLLAGIGG
+767 CGFTKQQLTAGIGG

-796 LLPKTLSVN
+796 LIPKTLSVN
-805 NFDSADPSGTMD
+805 NFDSSDPSGTMD
-817 PLAQIFGMGALP
+817 PIAQIFGMGALP
-829 TLGNCNAMASKLTAA
+829 TLGNCNSISTKLTAA

-864 PKATAHVGVEYTAD
+864 PKATAHIGIEYTSD
-878 FTETNLQVI
+878 FTDSNLQII
-887 SRIDYYWQDSMW
+887 SRLDFYWQDSMW
-899 TRLYNSSRDSIDS
+899 TRLYNSTRDSIDS
-912 WDVINAQVIIKP
+912 WNVINAQVIFKP
-924 TDSGFYARLWVQ
+924 TSSDFYARLWVQ
-936 NLADDDNQTGAYFTD
+936 NLADDNNQTGAYFTD

-970 TFGANF
+970 SIGAKF

>member
-1 MSKRIIFVAIFMVAP
+1 MSKSILSVAIFMTASVI
-16 LFFSNIALAQEEQ
+16 FSNIAFAQEVR
-29 KTSNIT
+29 TT

-44 ERTAQ
+44 ERSEQ

-55 IAVSAFGADALQLQ
+55 IAVSAFGADALELQ

-74 GDLQFTIPS
+74 SDLQFTIPS

-109 GDSAVAY
+109 GDGAVAY
-116 HLDDVPLPTRVF
+116 HLDSIPLPTRVF

-149 GANATAGTVNML
+149 GANATAGTVNMI
-161 FNRPT
+161 FSRPT
-166 GEAAASAEL
+166 AETEASAEI

-210 FLTNMFPGKEGEDI
+210 FSTNMFPGKEGEDI

-259 ARAGRQMCKMTETP
+259 ARAGRQMCKTTETP
-273 SYGCHPFKFGRD
+273 AYGCHPFRFGREQPQAG
-285 SFQGPGGLN
+285 SGLN
-294 GLLLGAAGM
+294 GLLLGAAGLQ
-303 ASFSPLDTAPAQP
+303 SFSPLDATPSQP
-316 LFGIR
+316 LTDLR
-321 ETYQA
+321 QTYQS
-326 IDPVYQVNEKAYIL
+326 IDPVYKVNEKAYML
-340 AIENNS
+340 AIENTS
-346 IENISIKANFAY
+346 FENLTIKANFAY
-358 HESGILSQQDYSQN
+358 HESGILSQQDYTNN
-372 DGRTKLFKGTNT
+372 DGRTKLFKGTNP
-384 FFPNGV
+384 FFPNGEI
-390 LPISGFTDPNSGNF
+390 PISGFTDPNSGNF

-410 GGSTGGNHDFAFAYD
+410 GGSSGGTHDYPFAYD
-425 TSYNDNEYKYADI
+425 TSYNENEYKYADI
-438 TFASD
+438 TIASD
-443 FDGNINFVAGFNM
+443 FDGKVNFVAGFNM
-456 LENETVNLYDVYF
+456 LENETTNLYDVYF

-503 GIFAQVYYDVNEDT
+503 GVFAQVYFDVNEET
-517 RLTFGARWNESEK
+517 RITLGARWNESEK

-541 IILAGGTAVGDP
+541 IILAGGASVGDP
-553 VLAAIQRTDPN
+553 VTAAIQRTDPN

-573 APALQPIP
+573 PPALQPIP

-587 ALNGNPT
+587 ALTGNPT
-594 TLAEEE
+594 SFSEEE
-600 VTYKASIDWSPN
+600 ITYKAGIDWSPN

-638 DPVLFAGVAAQAEP
+638 DPVLFAGVDPQADP
-652 EFLDAFEVGM
+652 EFIDAFEIGM
-662 KNVLRDNTLI
+662 KNVLNDNTLI
-672 ANLSAF
+672 ANFSAF

-715 PQVPGLKIDAQF
+715 SQVPGLKIDAQF
-727 SFLDTKVANGTKSLN
+727 SLLDTEVARGTKSLN

-747 GRGIGDTEGWVLKD
+747 GRGVGDTKGWVLKD

-767 CGFKKSQLLAGIGG
+767 CGFTKQQLTAGIGG

-796 LLPKTLSVN
+796 LIPKTLSVN
-805 NFDSADPSGTMD
+805 NFDSSDPSGTMD
-817 PLAQIFGMGALP
+817 PIAQIFGMGALP
-829 TLGNCNAMASKLTAA
+829 TLGNCNSISTKLTAA

-864 PKATAHVGVEYTAD
+864 PKATAHIGIEYTSD
-878 FTETNLQVI
+878 FTDSNLQII
-887 SRIDYYWQDSMW
+887 SRLDFYWQDSMW
-899 TRLYNSSRDSIDS
+899 TRLYNSTRDSIDS
-912 WDVINAQVIIKP
+912 WNVINAQVIFKP
-924 TDSGFYARLWVQ
+924 TNSDFYARLWVQ
-936 NLADDDNQTGAYFTD
+936 NLADDNNQTGAYFTD

-970 TFGANF
+970 SIGAKF

>member
-1 MSKRIIFVAIFMVAP
+1 MSKSILSVAIFMTASVI
-16 LFFSNIALAQEEQ
+16 FSNIALAQEV
-29 KTSNIT
+29 KTT

-44 ERTAQ
+44 ERSEQ

-55 IAVSAFGADALQLQ
+55 IAVSAFGADALELQ

-109 GDSAVAY
+109 GDGAVAY
-116 HLDDVPLPTRVF
+116 HLDSIPLPTRVF

-149 GANATAGTVNML
+149 GANATAGTVNMI
-161 FNRPT
+161 FARPT
-166 GEAAASAEL
+166 AETEASAEI

-202 GMKLSREG
+202 GMNLSREG
-210 FLTNMFPGKEGEDI
+210 FSTNMFPGKEGEDI

-259 ARAGRQMCKMTETP
+259 ARAGRQMCKTTETP
-273 SYGCHPFKFGRD
+273 AYGCHPFKFGREQPQAG
-285 SFQGPGGLN
+285 SGLN
-294 GLLLGAAGM
+294 GLLLAVAGLQ
-303 ASFSPLDTAPAQP
+303 SFSPLDATPSQP
-316 LFGIR
+316 LTDLR
-321 ETYQA
+321 QTYQA
-326 IDPVYQVNEKAYIL
+326 IDPVYKVNEKAYML
-340 AIENNS
+340 AIENTS
-346 IENISIKANFAY
+346 FENLTIKANFAY
-358 HESGILSQQDYSQN
+358 HESGILSQQDYTNN
-372 DGRTKLFKGTNT
+372 DGRTKLFKGTNP
-384 FFPNGV
+384 FFPNGEI
-390 LPISGFTDPNSGNF
+390 PISGFTDPNSGNF

-410 GGSTGGNHDFAFAYD
+410 GGSSGGTHDYPFAYD
-425 TSYNDNEYKYADI
+425 TSYNENEYKYADI
-438 TFASD
+438 TIASD
-443 FDGNINFVAGFNM
+443 FDGKVNFVAGFNM
-456 LENETVNLYDVYF
+456 LENETTNLYDVYF

-503 GIFAQVYYDVNEDT
+503 GVFAQVYLDVNDET
-517 RLTFGARWNESEK
+517 RITLGARWNESEK

-541 IILAGGTAVGDP
+541 IILAGGASVGDP
-553 VLAAIQRTDPN
+553 VTAAIQRTDPN

-573 APALQPIP
+573 PPALQPIP

-587 ALNGNPT
+587 ALTGNPT
-594 TLAEEE
+594 SFSEEE
-600 VTYKASIDWSPN
+600 ITYKAGIDWSPN

-638 DPVLFAGVAAQAEP
+638 DPVLFAGVNPQADP
-652 EFLDAFEVGM
+652 EFIDAIEIGM
-662 KNVLRDNTLI
+662 KNVLNDNTLI
-672 ANLSAF
+672 ANFSAF

-715 PQVPGLKIDAQF
+715 SQVPGLKIDAQF
-727 SFLDTKVANGTKSLN
+727 SLLDTEVARGTKSLN

-747 GRGIGDTEGWVLKD
+747 GRGLGDTKGWVLKD
-761 IGTGST
+761 IANGST
-767 CGFKKSQLLAGIGG
+767 CGFTKQQLTAGIGG

-796 LLPKTLSVN
+796 LIPKTLSVN
-805 NFDSADPSGTMD
+805 NFDSSDPSGTMD
-817 PLAQIFGMGALP
+817 PIAQIFGMGALP
-829 TLGNCNAMASKLTAA
+829 TLGNCNSISTKLTAA

-864 PKATAHVGVEYTAD
+864 PKATAHVGIEYTSD
-878 FTETNLQVI
+878 FTDSNLQII
-887 SRIDYYWQDSMW
+887 SRLDFYWQDSMW
-899 TRLYNSSRDSIDS
+899 TRLYNSTRDSIDS
-912 WDVINAQVIIKP
+912 WNVINAQVIFKP
-924 TDSGFYARLWVQ
+924 TNSDFYARLWVQ
-936 NLADDDNQTGAYFTD
+936 NLADDNNQTGAYFTD

-970 TFGANF
+970 SIGAKF